1 MQYRPCNF
9 RHAISAMQFQ
19 PYNYSHAIS
28 AKQFAYLV
36 SMPHNL
42 MDALWWRNE
51 DIEMQVCK
59 LSMALEKLKFDK

>member
-1 MQYRPCNF
+1 
-9 RHAISAMQFQ
+9 MQFQ
-19 PYNYSHAIS
+19 PCNFGHAIS

>member
-1 MQYRPCNF
+1 
-9 RHAISAMQFQ
+9 MQFQ
-19 PYNYSHAIS
+19 PCNFSHAIS

-42 MDALWWRNE
+42 MDALRWRNE
-51 DIEMQVCK
+51 YIEMHVSK